1 MKFEL
6 PRPVLSIL
14 GLLIGFGLY
23 ALANRL
29 AEPWQ
34 SLLIGALFALLGAGA
49 WVYGRSGSER
59 WIQALG
65 ALLFVYGLIRAFWL
79 R

>member
-6 PRPVLSIL
+6 SRPLLSVL

-34 SLLIGALFALLGAGA
+34 SLLIGALFALLGAA
-49 WVYGRSGSER
+49 TWVYGRGER
-59 WIQALG
+59 WIQMLG